1 MSLFSHL
8 DKRVQDRPGLGI
20 SAGACSALPSFFIQ
34 NLTKQRYIKLFLQA
48 LLGSLKSELD

>member
-48 LLGSLKSELD
+48 LLGSLKSELG